1 MPDPLAQLKRRFSPT
16 NPPGIPLSLQPRS
29 DGRHEPP
36 GDTDLAARRAQG
48 VTRSGERRASVVLLV
63 LVSALIG
70 GAGVALIVAGESRAA
85 GDPTLDWKPG
95 VMSHY
100 GPPDEPVG
108 EAVACG
114 RGTIPP
120 GVHGGAMRDQ
130 PCGTL
135 VVTCLADLSRC
146 VQWRVT
152 DYGPGIASRSHDA
165 HGHTFSAIAPLSR
178 GVIPILWRVR
188 TSKPR
193 CVPAW
198 VKSYWRPAQGVG
210 GRFAPTCGT
219 RAAR

>member
-70 GAGVALIVAGESRAA
+70 GAGVALIAAGESRAA

-100 GPPDEPVG
+100 GPPDEPAG

-114 RGTIPP
+114 RGTIPV
-120 GVHGGAMRDQ
+120 GVRGVAMRDL
-130 PCGTL
+130 PCGTRIGM
-135 VVTCLADLSRC
+135 CLPDLSRC
-146 VQWRVT
+146 TEARVV
-152 DYGPGIASRSHDA
+152 DYGPGILSRSHDA
-165 HGHTFSAIAPLSR
+165 LETTFADLAPLSR
-178 GVIPILWRVR
+178 GVVPIVWRAHSV
-188 TSKPR
+188 KR
-193 CVPAW
+193 CVPRW
-198 VKSYWRPAQGVG
+198 VKTYWRPGAGASS
-210 GRFAPTCGT
+210 RYAPTCGT